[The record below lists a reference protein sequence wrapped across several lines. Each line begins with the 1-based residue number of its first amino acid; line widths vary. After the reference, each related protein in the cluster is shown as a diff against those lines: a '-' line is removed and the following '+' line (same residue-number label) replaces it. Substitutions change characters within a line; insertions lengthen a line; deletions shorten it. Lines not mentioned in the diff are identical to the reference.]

1 MWILQRKTCD
11 REKGGCLISYN
22 LKNAYMR
29 IGLDVMGGDFAP
41 DAVIEGAVD
50 SLLHLTPDDKLVLI
64 GDESVIYRK
73 LSDMQVEPS
82 LFDIVHTTQVI
93 EMGDH
98 PAKAF
103 SQKKDSSIAVG
114 YGMLKSS
121 MLDGFC
127 SAGNTG
133 AMLVGASYTVNV
145 IPGVLRPALATILP
159 CIDDREAV
167 ILDVGLNPDCKPEV
181 LVQYGILG
189 SIYAK
194 YVLGIDNP
202 SVGLINIGEEE
213 SKGTPAVKA
222 AYELM
227 KEQPLL
233 NFAGNIEGN
242 ALFRETMPDV
252 IVCDGFVGNVI
263 LKQGEA
269 FYEIYK
275 KRNLKDEYFERLDWE
290 NIGGTPIIGI
300 NANVVIGHGIAQ
312 RKAIMNMVLQTRGVV
327 HANLAQKIKEAI

>member
-1 MWILQRKTCD
+1 MK
-11 REKGGCLISYN
+11 
-22 LKNAYMR
+22 
-29 IGLDVMGGDFAP
+29 IGLDVMGGDYAP

-50 SLLHLTPDDKLVLI
+50 SLQHFSEGEKLVLI
-64 GDESVIYRK
+64 GDEQSIIDK
-73 LSDMQVEPS
+73 LREMQVEPS
-82 LFDIVHTTQVI
+82 LFEIVHTTQII

-98 PAKAF
+98 PAKSF

-114 YGMLKSS
+114 YGMLKSGD
-121 MLDGFC
+121 LDGFC

-145 IPGVLRPALATILP
+145 IPGVLRPALATLLP
-159 CIDDREAV
+159 SVDNRYSV

-181 LVQYGILG
+181 LLQYGILG

-194 YVLGIDNP
+194 YVLGKDNP
-202 SVGLINIGEEE
+202 AVGLINIGEEE
-213 SKGTPAVKA
+213 TKGTPAIKA

-227 KEQPLL
+227 RDHPTL
-233 NFAGNIEGN
+233 NFAGNVEGN
-242 ALFRETMPDV
+242 TLFRETMTDV

-269 FYEIYK
+269 FHHIYK
-275 KRNLKDEYFERLDWE
+275 SRNLKDSFFDRLDYE

-300 NANVVIGHGIAQ
+300 NANVVIGHGVSR
-312 RKAIMNMVLQTRGVV
+312 RKAIMNMILQTRDSV
-327 HANLAQKIKEAI
+327 HANLAQKIKEEI

>member
-1 MWILQRKTCD
+1 
-11 REKGGCLISYN
+11 
-22 LKNAYMR
+22 MR

-41 DAVIEGAVD
+41 DAIIEGAVD
-50 SLLHLTPDDKLVLI
+50 SLQHLSVNEKLVLL
-64 GDESVIYRK
+64 GDEASIYRK
-73 LSDMQVEPS
+73 LSEMQIEPS
-82 LFDIVHTTQVI
+82 LFEIVHTSQVI
-93 EMGDH
+93 EMADH

-114 YGMLKSS
+114 YGMLKSDV
-121 MLDGFC
+121 LDGFC

-145 IPGVLRPALATILP
+145 IPGVLRPALATVLP
-159 CIDDREAV
+159 CVDNRDSV
-167 ILDVGLNPDCKPEV
+167 ILDIGLNPDCKPDV
-181 LVQYGILG
+181 LLQYGILG

-194 YVLGIDNP
+194 YVLGTENP
-202 SVGLINIGEEE
+202 TIGLLNIGEEE
-213 SKGTPAVKA
+213 TKGTPAVKA

-227 KEQPLL
+227 KEHPGL

-242 ALFRETMPDV
+242 ALFRETMTDV

-263 LKQGEA
+263 LKQAEA
-269 FYEIYK
+269 FHHIYK
-275 KRNLKDEYFERLDWE
+275 SRNLKDSYFDRLDFE

-300 NANVVIGHGIAQ
+300 NANVVIGHGISK
-312 RKAIMNMVLQTRGVV
+312 RKAIMNMVLQTRAVV

>member
-1 MWILQRKTCD
+1 
-11 REKGGCLISYN
+11 
-22 LKNAYMR
+22 MR

-41 DAVIEGAVD
+41 DTIIEGAVD
-50 SLLHLTPDDKLVLI
+50 SLQHLSVNEKLVLI
-64 GDESVIYRK
+64 GDEASIYRK
-73 LSDMQVEPS
+73 LSEMQIEPS
-82 LFDIVHTTQVI
+82 LFEIVHTSQVI
-93 EMGDH
+93 EMADH

-114 YGMLKSS
+114 YGMLKSDV
-121 MLDGFC
+121 LDGFC

-145 IPGVLRPALATILP
+145 IPGVLRPALATVLP
-159 CIDDREAV
+159 CVDNRDSV
-167 ILDVGLNPDCKPEV
+167 ILDIGLNPDCKPDV
-181 LVQYGILG
+181 LLQYGILG

-194 YVLGIDNP
+194 YVLGTENP
-202 SVGLINIGEEE
+202 TIGLLNIGEEE
-213 SKGTPAVKA
+213 TKGTPAVKA

-227 KEQPLL
+227 KEHPGL

-242 ALFRETMPDV
+242 ALFRETMTDV

-263 LKQGEA
+263 LKQAEA
-269 FYEIYK
+269 FHHIYK
-275 KRNLKDEYFERLDWE
+275 SRNLKDSYFDRLDFE

-300 NANVVIGHGIAQ
+300 NANVVIGHGISK
-312 RKAIMNMVLQTRGVV
+312 RKAIMNMILQTRVVV